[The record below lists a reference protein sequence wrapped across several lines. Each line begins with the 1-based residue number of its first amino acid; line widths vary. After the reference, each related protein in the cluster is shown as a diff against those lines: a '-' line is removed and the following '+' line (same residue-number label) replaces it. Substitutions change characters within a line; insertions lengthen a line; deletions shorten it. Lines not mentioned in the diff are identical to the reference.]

1 MNEQKIWCNS
11 SINGTVVQIVPYLL
25 LIHICPVLRSRVEME
40 ELISPSFRAI
50 DAEVT
55 AEGIVL
61 IHADEAEAQRAY
73 CEGLCVNRIIFN
85 VCLDGSNG
93 RRVVV

>member
-1 MNEQKIWCNS
+1 MNEQKIWRNS

-40 ELISPSFRAI
+40 ELISLSFRAI

-61 IHADEAEAQRAY
+61 GYGNDPILLAKH
-73 CEGLCVNRIIFN
+73 CFIC
-85 VCLDGSNG
+85 
-93 RRVVV
+93 